1 MKFSLSRYTGNSMS
15 AGGKAPGDIN
25 TFLTA
30 DGWRCAE
37 LYTVDGRL
45 QRLANSVGTL
55 MRLRREIHPDS
66 DILLVQWPLEIS
78 RLLGAARVATLCR
91 KKIVLIHDIN
101 SLRFFPE
108 DTARQQAEIALLNA
122 YDAAIVHNRRM
133 EQWLKDNGLTIS
145 TVCLG
150 VFDYI
155 MADSTS
161 TAPQHGGQGSYSV
174 CFAGNLTKSLFLP
187 AYAKDCRTPLYL
199 YGIRPDYTLDGSLHY
214 RGCFKPEE
222 LQDAIREDFGLIW
235 DGSSCASCEGN
246 VGNYMRYNN
255 PHKLSL
261 YLACGIPVI
270 VWRQAAIADFV
281 AENDVGLVIDDLQQ
295 IDALLGALT
304 PARYQEMLQNVQ
316 AVQRRVRSGYYVRTA
331 VEKALALL

>member
-1 MKFSLSRYTGNSMS
+1 MTNLKSQTAVDGLPGGAFGGLY
-15 AGGKAPGDIN
+15 AGGQYGGRGCLSGGRSC
-25 TFLTA
+25 FVCF
-30 DGWRCAE
+30 DG
-37 LYTVDGRL
+37 GRL

-55 MRLRREIHPDS
+55 TRLRREIHPDS

-108 DTARQQAEIALLNA
+108 DTVRQQAEIALLNA

-133 EQWLKDNGLTIS
+133 EQWLKDNGLTIP
-145 TVCLG
+145 TVCLD

-161 TAPQHGGQGSYSV
+161 PAPQHGGQGSYSV

-187 AYAKDCRTPLYL
+187 AYAKDCCTPLYL

-235 DGSSCASCEGN
+235 DGSSRASCEGN

-270 VWRQAAIADFV
+270 VWRQRASAGSRSPPRRCPTSSWSHRWAFPPTASV
-281 AENDVGLVIDDLQQ
+281 P
-295 IDALLGALT
+295 ALRCGT
-304 PARYQEMLQNVQ
+304 T
-316 AVQRRVRSGYYVRTA
+316 RRS
-331 VEKALALL
+331 